1 MKKITLLSIVLVF
14 SSMACGLTAKD
25 APKASN
31 DTVIVLTLT
40 PKMHCQNCVNKVK
53 KNIRFEKGVK
63 DIAVNLEKNEVT
75 IKADKSKTDTE
86 KLAKGFAKIGYKTTE
101 VK

>member
-1 MKKITLLSIVLVF
+1 MKTIIISALITLAGSPVAY
-14 SSMACGLTAKD
+14 SANHS
-25 APKASN
+25 ASKEN
-31 DTVIVLTLT
+31 SDTTFVLTVS

-63 DIAVNLEKNEVT
+63 DIAVNLEKNQVT
-75 IKADKSKTDTE
+75 IKADKNKTNSQS
-86 KLAKGFAKIGYKTTE
+86 LAKGFAKIGYKISE

>member
-1 MKKITLLSIVLVF
+1 MKAILISALLMLAGYGAAF
-14 SSMACGLTAKD
+14 SANNK
-25 APKASN
+25 APKEKN
-31 DTVIVLTLT
+31 DTTYVLTVF

-63 DIAVNLEKNEVT
+63 DIAVNLEKNQVT
-75 IKADKSKTDTE
+75 IKADKTKTTSQS
-86 KLAKGFAKIGYKTTE
+86 LVKGFAKIGYKISE

>member
-1 MKKITLLSIVLVF
+1 MKTIIISALLLLAG
-14 SSMACGLTAKD
+14 SSAAYS
-25 APKASN
+25 ASRGATKESC
-31 DTVIVLTLT
+31 DTTFVLTVS

-63 DIAVNLEKNEVT
+63 DIAVNLEKNQVT
-75 IKADKSKTDTE
+75 IKADKNKTNTQS
-86 KLAKGFAKIGYKTTE
+86 LAKGFARIGYKINE